1 MKETICSLIID
12 DIQHTKQLQGLE
24 RSGFDTTDSILS
36 VSDSVFNLAGVA
48 QSPFVDEITK
58 GYFDLV
64 KRYLKGEP
72 TESVET
78 FANRLYCY
86 LNAFNV
92 DAAITPDL
100 SNS

>member
-24 RSGFDTTDSILS
+24 RSGFDTTDSILR
-36 VSDSVFNLAGVA
+36 VSDAVFKLSGVA

-64 KRYLKGEP
+64 KSYLKYEP
-72 TESVET
+72 AESVET
-78 FANRLYCY
+78 FANRLYSY
-86 LNAFNV
+86 LNAFSLTC
-92 DAAITPDL
+92 A
-100 SNS
+100 